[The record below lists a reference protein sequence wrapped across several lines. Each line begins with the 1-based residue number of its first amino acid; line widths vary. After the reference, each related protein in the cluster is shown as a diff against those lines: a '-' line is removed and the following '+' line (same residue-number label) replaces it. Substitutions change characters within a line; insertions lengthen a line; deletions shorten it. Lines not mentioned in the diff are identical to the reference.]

1 VDALDLLRELVRVP
15 SVNPPGDGEGEVA
28 ERLRDAL
35 TGGGLT
41 TEILTS
47 PAGRPSLVARVPGPG
62 DRPPLVLLSH
72 TDVVP
77 VEADR
82 WRHDPFGGETV
93 DGELWGRGTLDMKGI
108 AVMHAAAAIALA
120 AHERGPVREVI
131 VVAVADEEA
140 GGGEGAEWLVR
151 DHPDRVGFRDGG
163 PAPEVL
169 GEGGFGL
176 SGILARP
183 VMPIIT
189 GEKAPL
195 RFRARAT
202 GAPGHGSL
210 PPKRQALRELAR
222 FVEQVSGPG
231 RARIH
236 PVMEGQFAVLAD
248 AAEGRQAQMFRLL
261 AGPIGNLAVRTLAPQ
276 LRARAGAIGH
286 LVSDTITPTEM
297 HGGYKNNV
305 VPGRAEASF
314 DARLLPDT
322 DPDEVLR
329 RLRRVGARHGV
340 DIEELGRT
348 GGPTSGHTPLFELL
362 AEVSAE
368 LGEGPLPTASLTPG
382 VTDLRFFRSCGATAY
397 GWVPLVLAPELL
409 ATFHGTDERIPV
421 EGFLAACDAMRT
433 VVLRAAT

>member
-1 VDALDLLRELVRVP
+1 
-15 SVNPPGDGEGEVA
+15 
-28 ERLRDAL
+28 
-35 TGGGLT
+35 
-41 TEILTS
+41 
-47 PAGRPSLVARVPGPG
+47 
-62 DRPPLVLLSH
+62 
-72 TDVVP
+72 
-77 VEADR
+77 
-82 WRHDPFGGETV
+82 
-93 DGELWGRGTLDMKGI
+93 
-108 AVMHAAAAIALA
+108 
-120 AHERGPVREVI
+120 
-131 VVAVADEEA
+131 
-140 GGGEGAEWLVR
+140 
-151 DHPDRVGFRDGG
+151 
-163 PAPEVL
+163 
-169 GEGGFGL
+169 
-176 SGILARP
+176 
-183 VMPIIT
+183 
-189 GEKAPL
+189 
-195 RFRARAT
+195 
-202 GAPGHGSL
+202 
-210 PPKRQALRELAR
+210 
-222 FVEQVSGPG
+222 
-231 RARIH
+231 
-236 PVMEGQFAVLAD
+236 
-248 AAEGRQAQMFRLL
+248 
-261 AGPIGNLAVRTLAPQ
+261 
-276 LRARAGAIGH
+276 
-286 LVSDTITPTEM
+286 M